1 MLSDTLQEDIYLT
14 VSLRKAIILKDLF
27 FFFFFF
33 EAQELFCMAFLKA
46 SEGDVINKNGKM
58 VGKTFT
64 LLVLQRQTGRL
75 SNRVTQLHYGYVIG
89 QHFHYFF
96 FVVEVSIVLHNLTA
110 DS

>member
-1 MLSDTLQEDIYLT
+1 
-14 VSLRKAIILKDLF
+14 
-27 FFFFFF
+27 
-33 EAQELFCMAFLKA
+33 MAFLKA
-46 SEGDVINKNGKM
+46 SERDVINKNGKM

-64 LLVLQRQTGRL
+64 LLVLQCQTGRL

-110 DS
+110 DSILLHF